1 VVLAAW
7 LAQAAWIVPGA
18 VAAEA
23 TAGPAALAVAGKP
36 TAPLPGYELVWAD
49 EFDGSTLDTNK
60 WAYRTD
66 SKHLST
72 QKRENVSVGS
82 GMLHLALKKESAGGK
97 GYTGAGVVSVPAFKY
112 GYYEACFKVP
122 ATPGWHTTFWLMKH
136 DGSGTTD
143 SGDALQGLNVVE
155 NNSVNPRAYLATVQ
169 KYNPQPPVVYAY
181 ETIRSP
187 DLSADFHV
195 FGCEF
200 TPQTV
205 KFFLDSALVQTV
217 DATKFPHS
225 DQNIWL
231 SAIAS
236 HLGGTTAVDDTG
248 LPAVVEC
255 DYIRFFAK
263 PAAASATR

>member
-1 VVLAAW
+1 MVLAAW

-23 TAGPAALAVAGKP
+23 TPGQAALAVAGKP
-36 TAPLPGYELVWAD
+36 TAPLPGYELVWTD

-97 GYTGAGVVSVPAFKY
+97 GYTGAGVVSVRAFKY
-112 GYYEACFKVP
+112 GYYEARFKVP
-122 ATPGWHTTFWLMKH
+122 ATAGWHTAFWLMKH

-143 SGDALQGLNVVE
+143 SEDALQGLNVVE
-155 NNSVNPRAYLATVQ
+155 NNSINPRVYLATVQ

-200 TPQTV
+200 TPQRV
-205 KFFLDSALVQTV
+205 KFFLDGALVQTV

-248 LPAVVEC
+248 LPTVVEC
-255 DYIRFFAK
+255 DDIRFFAK
-263 PAAASATR
+263 PAAPGATR